1 MVYGIAPSSIPEEK
15 RRHLFGYVEQQFRMI
30 RGTVAEQISLKDP
43 EVSERQIEKA
53 LENRYFLSI
62 INTFSL
68 LYYIFNFL

>member
-53 LENRYFLSI
+53 LETVGIL
-62 INTFSL
+62 NTVCAHL
-68 LYYIFNFL
+68 L